1 MSKINKTVLAMA
13 VAVAMVPSIAFAA
26 KVTVGANH
34 MQAYEVTNLT
44 SGVNPTAALNDTFS
58 YNLEAGDILIGR
70 TTGNINVRVTLS
82 GANFDSTGPVPTV
95 VVNPAQGT
103 IVGAP
108 VVANN
113 VLSFVVAPINTGMG
127 AGSLFTITAPS
138 LAVESATALQSLGG
152 NVVASVDVRDTST
165 GITLQTAVNGA
176 ILTAFQ
182 SSGVAFSAASS
193 ATADVVQGKKKFLIA
208 GAAVD
213 ATNLKLGTVTADDQV
228 SGTITAQAQ
237 GAGAAFAD
245 NDDGNGNFQF
255 DVNGVASVPA
265 SNRDRLYAEV
275 NFANTNGVS
284 QVYLSTLACATG
296 TGTIVN
302 SAGITAVLAKT
313 GNQYAGSIDL
323 GSTGANTFNICAR
336 FDGTTAISSQTITA
350 ASKIDYLVGR
360 DTTLSATSTISNI
373 VYNGSSVDVMHVNP
387 GSNANQVSYIR
398 ISNPTSTTG
407 LVTITGVCDNGI
419 AGVQPATLMLNG
431 GQSVQLTA
439 AQIEDGGAGGITAGQ
454 GIGRPG
460 TCTGKWRLN
469 VTGEFSPMYVQ
480 NFLKNRLGS
489 GEVNTNVNDNN

>member
-1 MSKINKTVLAMA
+1 MSKINKTVLAAA
-13 VAVAMVPSIAFAA
+13 VAVALLPGIAFAA

-44 SGVNPTAALNDTFS
+44 GGVNPTAALNDTFA
-58 YNLEAGDILIGR
+58 YDLEAGDILIGR

-82 GANFDSTGPVPTV
+82 GADFSGVVPTV
-95 VVNPAQGT
+95 VVDPAQGT
-103 IVGAP
+103 LVGAP

-113 VLSFVVAPINTGMG
+113 VLSFVIAPDAAGMG
-127 AGSLFTITAPS
+127 AGSLFTITAPT
-138 LAVESATALQSLGG
+138 LNVESATALQSLGG

-193 ATADVVQGKKKFLIA
+193 ATADVVQGKKKFLIS

-213 ATNLKLGTVTADDQV
+213 ATNLTLGTITADDQTSATV
-228 SGTITAQAQ
+228 IAQAQ
-237 GAGAAFAD
+237 GAGGAFAD
-245 NDDGNGNFQF
+245 NMDAGGNFQF
-255 DVNGVASVPA
+255 DVVGAQSVAA
-265 SNRDRLYAEV
+265 ANRDRLYAEV
-275 NFANTNGVS
+275 NFANTSGVS
-284 QVYLSTLACATG
+284 QVYLSTAACAAG
-296 TGTIVN
+296 TGTVVN
-302 SAGITAVLAKT
+302 SAGITAVLTKT

-323 GSTGANTFNICAR
+323 GSTGANVFNICAR
-336 FDGTTAISSQTITA
+336 FDGTTAIASQSVTA

-360 DTTLSATSTISNI
+360 DTTLSATTTIANI
-373 VYNGSSVDVMHVNP
+373 AYNGSSIDVMHVNP
-387 GSNANQVSYIR
+387 GSNANQVSYVR
-398 ISNPTSTTG
+398 ITNPTTTSG
-407 LVTITGVCDNGI
+407 LVTITGVCDNGV
-419 AGVQPATLMLNG
+419 AGVQPATLMLTG

-469 VTGEFSPMYVQ
+469 VTGEFAPMYVQ